1 MPVQTAFENSF
12 VTNAPNP
19 TCCCSQYKPAMPA
32 VGVGEKHLP
41 KAVWLVT
48 VHGRIFHADS

>member
-12 VTNAPNP
+12 VAKTPNP
-19 TCCCSQYKPAMPA
+19 MYCCFQYKPTMPA
-32 VGVGEKHLP
+32 VGIGEKHLP

-48 VHGRIFHADS
+48 VHGRISLTDA

>member
-12 VTNAPNP
+12 VAKTPNP
-19 TCCCSQYKPAMPA
+19 MYCCFQYKPSMPA
-32 VGVGEKHLP
+32 VGIGEKHLP

-48 VHGRIFHADS
+48 VHGRISLTDA